1 MKISIA
7 IPTYKYNEHCL
18 LYLEELLGSIYKQ
31 DYSNYE
37 VIISDHTKNDDYSDI
52 INKYKSLMDLKYFKN
67 NECIGN
73 ISHNT
78 NNAIKKCTGDIIK
91 VMHQDDSFYLEDTLT
106 KIFIELDKNPD
117 KNWGACGFTHK
128 FMKDNLIKN
137 SMIPSL
143 EKTIGCP
150 SVSFFRRNI
159 EEPDLYDE
167 NIYLL
172 LDKDFHDELFKKY
185 KYPLI
190 IEDICILI
198 RMHDENSQFKLESER
213 SSDLLKIKNKNKI

>member
-78 NNAIKKCTGDIIK
+78 NNAIKNVRVT
-91 VMHQDDSFYLEDTLT
+91 S
-106 KIFIELDKNPD
+106 
-117 KNWGACGFTHK
+117 
-128 FMKDNLIKN
+128 
-137 SMIPSL
+137 
-143 EKTIGCP
+143 
-150 SVSFFRRNI
+150 
-159 EEPDLYDE
+159 
-167 NIYLL
+167 
-172 LDKDFHDELFKKY
+172 
-185 KYPLI
+185 
-190 IEDICILI
+190 
-198 RMHDENSQFKLESER
+198 
-213 SSDLLKIKNKNKI
+213 